1 MKNLRKI
8 FALLIVTALTF
19 NVSACA
25 GGSSNDSINTSS
37 TPEQSETVSIGDSS
51 ETTDNSNQEDFPGE
65 PPEGDPGAGKQDK
78 RMNKIIKIAL
88 IASLIAL
95 FGCSAEGNPTS
106 GTMPRRKIFTSPK
119 SANC

>member
-65 PPEGDPGAGKQDK
+65 PPEGGPGGTTSKDKSGGTPPGEALPAGTAHSRLGIRPQD
-78 RMNKIIKIAL
+78 RARQC
-88 IASLIAL
+88 A
-95 FGCSAEGNPTS
+95 C
-106 GTMPRRKIFTSPK
+106 
-119 SANC
+119 C